1 MARSAPVTAGTN
13 SSGNLS
19 LISKRQGWRVELRRA
34 ARRPQFW
41 FGAIVL
47 VPTILFY
54 FTFMLWPMLRSFHMS
69 VVAYQ
74 LMTPFS
80 SPFVGLDNFRQLID
94 NQYFAISVLN
104 TLKWALLNFSLMLP
118 ISLAVS
124 ITLTRIRYGRN
135 LYQSL
140 IYLPVV
146 MSIIALALLFRML
159 MDPDVG
165 QFNRFLR
172 SIGLPGSTWLR
183 DESSAMLTMAGIN
196 VWKTMGTYIVIL
208 TAGLL
213 NIPGEL
219 YDAAKVDGSNEWDMF
234 WRMTLPLLGHT
245 LTLVTTIMVIGS
257 LQDFTL
263 PSVLTAGGPGVSTLM
278 ANMLIYSEA
287 FANLRFG
294 TATAMA
300 VLQLFLILFITRVLM
315 RLITPKWS
323 Y

>member
-1 MARSAPVTAGTN
+1 MERAASVATANNLPRVSA
-13 SSGNLS
+13 
-19 LISKRQGWRVELRRA
+19 RQGWRAELRRA
-34 ARRPQFW
+34 GRRPQFW

-54 FTFMLWPMLRSFHMS
+54 VIFMLWPMVRSFHMS

-74 LMTPFS
+74 IMTPFS
-80 SPFVGLDNFRQLID
+80 SPFVGIDNFRQLVD

-104 TLKWALLNFSLMLP
+104 TLKWAAMNFALMLP
-118 ISLAVS
+118 TALAVS

-135 LYQSL
+135 LYQAI

-146 MSIIALALLFRML
+146 MSIVALALLFRML

-165 QFNRFLR
+165 QFNRLLKA
-172 SIGLPGSTWLR
+172 IGLPGSTWLR
-183 DESSAMLTMAGIN
+183 DESSAMITMAGIN
-196 VWKTMGTYIVIL
+196 VWKGMGSYVVIL

-219 YDAAKVDGSNEWDMF
+219 YDAAKVDGANEWQMF

-245 LTLVTTIMVIGS
+245 LTLVTTMLVIGG

-263 PSVLTAGGPGVSTLM
+263 PSVLTGGGPGVSTLM

-287 FANLRFG
+287 FTNLRFG

-300 VLQLFLILFITRVLM
+300 VLQLLLILFITRVLM
-315 RLITPKWS
+315 RIITPKWS

>member
-1 MARSAPVTAGTN
+1 MERAASVAKANNLPRV
-13 SSGNLS
+13 SS
-19 LISKRQGWRVELRRA
+19 RQGWRVELRRA
-34 ARRPQFW
+34 LRRPQFW

-54 FTFMLWPMLRSFHMS
+54 VTFMLWPMLRSFHMS

-74 LMTPFS
+74 IMTPFA
-80 SPFVGLDNFRQLID
+80 SPFVGIDNFRQLVD

-104 TLKWALLNFSLMLP
+104 TLKWAAMNFALMLP
-118 ISLAVS
+118 TALAVS

-135 LYQSL
+135 LYQAI

-146 MSIIALALLFRML
+146 MSIVALALLFRML

-165 QFNRFLR
+165 QFNRLLKA
-172 SIGLPGSTWLR
+172 IGLPGSTWLR
-183 DESSAMLTMAGIN
+183 DESSAMITMAGIN
-196 VWKTMGTYIVIL
+196 VWKGMGSYVVIL

-219 YDAAKVDGSNEWDMF
+219 YDAAKVDGANEWQMF

-245 LTLVTTIMVIGS
+245 LTLVTTMLVIGG

-263 PSVLTAGGPGVSTLM
+263 PSVLTGGGPGVSTLM

-287 FANLRFG
+287 FTNLRFG

-300 VLQLFLILFITRVLM
+300 VLQLLLILFITRVLM

>member
-1 MARSAPVTAGTN
+1 MERAASVATAN
-13 SSGNLS
+13 NLS
-19 LISKRQGWRVELRRA
+19 RVSSRQGWRAELRRA
-34 ARRPQFW
+34 VHRPQFW

-54 FTFMLWPMLRSFHMS
+54 VTFMLWPMVRSFHMS

-74 LMTPFS
+74 IMTPFS
-80 SPFVGLDNFRQLID
+80 SPFVGIDNFRQLID

-104 TLKWALLNFSLMLP
+104 TLKWAAMNFALMLP
-118 ISLAVS
+118 IALAVS

-135 LYQSL
+135 LYQAI

-146 MSIIALALLFRML
+146 MSIVALALLFRML

-165 QFNRFLR
+165 QFNRLLKAV
-172 SIGLPGSTWLR
+172 GLPGSTWLR
-183 DESSAMLTMAGIN
+183 DESSAMMTMAGIN
-196 VWKTMGTYIVIL
+196 VWKGMGSYVVIL

-219 YDAAKVDGSNEWDMF
+219 YDAAKVDGANEWQMF

-245 LTLVTTIMVIGS
+245 LTLVTTMLVIGG

-263 PSVLTAGGPGVSTLM
+263 PSVLTGGGPGVSTLM

-287 FANLRFG
+287 FTNLRFG

-300 VLQLFLILFITRVLM
+300 VLQLLLILFITRVLM